1 MKNNKEVV
9 QIEKELQLRLAISA
23 DDIACFCERWHVTEM
38 SIFGSALRSDFGPD
52 SDIDVLIEFKNGKVP
67 GLAFVDMA
75 EEMEQMFGRPVDL
88 VTRFA
93 IERSKNPLR
102 RKEILGSAKVI
113 HAR

>member
-9 QIEKELQLRLAISA
+9 QTEKELQLRLAISA

-38 SIFGSALRSDFGPD
+38 SIFGSALRSDFGLD
-52 SDIDVLIEFKNGKVP
+52 CDVDVLIEFENGKVP
-67 GLAFVDMA
+67 GLAFVGMA

-93 IERSKNPLR
+93 IEKSKNPFR
-102 RKEILGSAKVI
+102 RKEILGTAKVI

>member
-23 DDIACFCERWHVTEM
+23 DDVARFCERWHISEM

-52 SDIDVLIEFKNGKVP
+52 SDIDVLIEFENGKVP
-67 GLAFVDMA
+67 GLAFVSMA
-75 EEMEQMFGRPVDL
+75 EEIEQMFGRPVDL